1 MADPAPSTTE
11 SKRDP
16 DAPPP
21 RPPPTARE
29 VVIEVKDLVVRYEE
43 QVVLNGVSLKVHRG
57 EVMVIL
63 GGSGS
68 GKSTLLKC
76 MLGILKPVSGSVRVL
91 GTDMIDST
99 DLEREGVYKRSGT
112 VYQAGAMFGSMTVGE
127 NVKLPLQEHT
137 DLDPKIV
144 DIAARMK
151 LGLVQLSGFEDRLP
165 SQLSGGQMKRAA
177 FARAIAMD
185 PEVLFC
191 DEPSAGLDPR
201 IGRGIDHLIRNL
213 NTACNMAIVAVTHEM
228 ESVKVIADRITMLA
242 PMAGGARVVFSGT
255 YDEMVKSEEPVIRDF
270 VQRAPLQEPRTEAA
284 EILRQLVGEE

>member
-1 MADPAPSTTE
+1 MVNTS
-11 SKRDP
+11 
-16 DAPPP
+16 DA
-21 RPPPTARE
+21 
-29 VVIEVKDLVVRYEE
+29 
-43 QVVLNGVSLKVHRG
+43 
-57 EVMVIL
+57 
-63 GGSGS
+63 
-68 GKSTLLKC
+68 
-76 MLGILKPVSGSVRVL
+76 
-91 GTDMIDST
+91 
-99 DLEREGVYKRSGT
+99 EREGVYKRCGM

-137 DLDPKIV
+137 DLDPKII
-144 DIAARMK
+144 DISARMK
-151 LGLVQLSGFEDRLP
+151 LGLVQLSGFEERLP

-201 IGRGIDHLIRNL
+201 IGRGIDLLIRNL
-213 NTACNMAIVAVTHEM
+213 NKAFNMAIVAVTHEM

-242 PMAGGARVVFSGT
+242 PMAGGARVVFSGS